1 VAIEPVLHQKFLY
14 LFLLLRVEQG
24 VIFVLGVRVTVES
37 EQVDRGWPALF
48 LLQNS
53 NLQEST
59 AIGDLN
65 PHCIGKIIYFG
76 DGGEVRSI
84 F

>member
-1 VAIEPVLHQKFLY
+1 MAIESVLHQKLLD

-24 VIFVLGVRVTVES
+24 VIFVFGVMVAVES
-37 EQVDRGWPALF
+37 EQIYRCWSPLF
-48 LLQNS
+48 FLQNS

-59 AIGDLN
+59 TIGDLN
-65 PHCIGKIIYFG
+65 PHCIGKIIYLG

>member
-1 VAIEPVLHQKFLY
+1 M
-14 LFLLLRVEQG
+14 
-24 VIFVLGVRVTVES
+24 TVES